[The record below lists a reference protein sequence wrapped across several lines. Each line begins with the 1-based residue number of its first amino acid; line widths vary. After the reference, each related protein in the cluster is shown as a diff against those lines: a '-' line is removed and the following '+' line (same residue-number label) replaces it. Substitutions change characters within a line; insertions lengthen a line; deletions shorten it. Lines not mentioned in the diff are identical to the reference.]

1 MTDDRRQTTDDR
13 QQLFSL
19 PRNHTARQLLDMA
32 SEIPAE
38 LVSEEMEKRKKDE
51 DVAQTSFAGDNAA
64 RCASDVQTL
73 NNSAQGG
80 SNVIAPVLSYN
91 TVERD
96 IHVTTHNH
104 HYGAGTSTAT
114 QPAEEQDT
122 TSIITEYKE
131 SIRSSYEKVKE
142 YNRLPGE
149 NVLLTERY
157 TELLMVEC
165 YREPGE
171 KEKEMR
177 ARGEQHQEVLKSAA
191 NSKITVDQFFRP
203 DDRGSVPK
211 AVILQGNSGYGKSF
225 TAQRIMLDWASGTLF
240 KDSFDLVL
248 HLKCKEI
255 NEIAEECSL
264 VDLLKYSRDFTSDTA
279 DVLRDPKKKLLI
291 LVDGF
296 DELRFSVEDDE
307 SPPPK
312 DPFEKAPVQA
322 TMEALFKGHILRK
335 CKLLLTT
342 RSTATK
348 KLSDLVTGS
357 RFVDILG
364 FDEES
369 VKEYLHRF
377 FCNKPRAD
385 ELFRRVKNN
394 ETLYTACFIP
404 VICWVTCTLFRE
416 QIQDGAHITTE
427 LETATSIFSHFVSTL
442 HEHHSQDLSLSVPD
456 LLSSLGKLAEKG
468 MQEQRVLFSKKD
480 VLSVVSDPDKVPF
493 LCKFLVK
500 KKVKQEEMFSFMHLS
515 FQEFFTALHYIV
527 EQDGEK
533 LKGLLDSYNA
543 GYWQSHRW
551 PVIQFLFGLV
561 NTELIENL
569 DDLQLTPYTSSIRS
583 HLEEWIKKRIQR
595 VKSNREWAL
604 FILHCLYELH
614 EEDFVRKVMNAW
626 DALSFGGFI
635 SLTRMDCW
643 VLRYCLLCCSSFKRL
658 EFYECRLTDEILRM
672 LQPALS
678 KCEELRLH
686 KCYLLDSSCSSLAAA
701 LRSNS
706 SSLRHLDL
714 SGNEQ
719 LGDSGVKLLLH
730 YCDLP
735 DSSCSSL
742 AAALRSDSSSLR
754 HLHLNYNTQL
764 GDSGVKLLSTGLE
777 HPNCRLETL
786 ELQECDLP
794 DSSCSSLAAALRSD
808 SSSLRH
814 LHLSGNRELGDSGV
828 KLLSTGLEHPN
839 CRLETLK

>member
-1 MTDDRRQTTDDR
+1 
-13 QQLFSL
+13 
-19 PRNHTARQLLDMA
+19 MA

-73 NNSAQGG
+73 NISAQGG
-80 SNVIAPVLSYN
+80 SNVNTPVLSYN

-96 IHVTTHNH
+96 IHITTHNH
-104 HYGAGTSTAT
+104 YHGAGTSTAT

-131 SIRSSYEKVKE
+131 SIQSSYEKVKE

-165 YREPGE
+165 HREPGE

-191 NSKITVDQFFRP
+191 NSKITVDQLFRP
-203 DDRGSVPK
+203 NDRGSAPK

-264 VDLLKYSRDFTSDTA
+264 VDLLKYSPDFTSDTA

-296 DELRFSVEDDE
+296 DELRISVEDDK

-322 TMEALFKGHILRK
+322 TLKALLVGHILRK

-357 RFVDILG
+357 QRFVDILG

-377 FCNKPRAD
+377 FCDKRRVD
-385 ELFRRVKNN
+385 EVFQRVKNN

-404 VICWVTCTLFRE
+404 IICWVTCTVFRD
-416 QIQDGAHITTE
+416 QIQEGAHITTE
-427 LETATSIFSHFVSTL
+427 LETTTSIFSHFVSTL

-456 LLSSLGKLAEKG
+456 LLSSLGQLAEKG
-468 MQEQRVLFSKKD
+468 MQEKRVLFSKEG

-515 FQEFFTALHYIV
+515 FQEFFTALHYILDR
-527 EQDGEK
+527 DGEK
-533 LKGLLDSYNA
+533 LKRLLKSYTR
-543 GYWQSHRW
+543 GYWQSHRQ

-561 NTELIENL
+561 NTELIDEL
-569 DDLQLTPYTSSIRS
+569 GDPQLKRSIRS
-583 HLEEWIKKRIQR
+583 HLEEWIKKRIQH
-595 VKSNREWAL
+595 VKNNRDDNWTL
-604 FILHCLYELH
+604 FIFHCLYELH
-614 EEDFVRKVMNAW
+614 EKKFIGKAIDEW
-626 DALSFGGFI
+626 GSLSFQRT

-643 VLRYCLLCCSSFKRL
+643 VLCYCLLCCSTFKRL
-658 EFYECRLTDEILRM
+658 EFNRCHLTDEMLRM

-678 KCEELRLH
+678 KCEELRLQV
-686 KCYLLDSSCSSLAAA
+686 CNLTDSSCSFLAAA
-701 LRSNS
+701 LRSN
-706 SSLRHLDL
+706 
-714 SGNEQ
+714 
-719 LGDSGVKLLLH
+719 
-730 YCDLP
+730 
-735 DSSCSSL
+735 
-742 AAALRSDSSSLR
+742 SSSLR

-764 GDSGVKLLSTGLE
+764 G
-777 HPNCRLETL
+777 
-786 ELQECDLP
+786 
-794 DSSCSSLAAALRSD
+794 
-808 SSSLRH
+808 
-814 LHLSGNRELGDSGV
+814 
-828 KLLSTGLEHPN
+828 
-839 CRLETLK
+839 